1 MAKDIL
7 SLGGIVFDDYSTP
20 RSMMGG
26 GNQAMVV
33 HKLPG
38 GKRVIDTLGPDE
50 ANVVWDG
57 EFFGA
62 AAYATALALDAIR
75 AAGEV
80 VPLIWGGQS
89 RQVIIDNFIYKVRRL
104 PNWVEYSVSCAVYQ
118 NPGLGALGG
127 ASAAVDSLVLSD
139 LALAIGL

>member
-1 MAKDIL
+1 MATDIL
-7 SLGGIVFDDYSTP
+7 SLAGIVFDDYSTP

-38 GKRVIDTLGPDE
+38 GERVIDTLGPDE
-50 ANVVWDG
+50 ANIVWDG

-62 AAYATALALDAIR
+62 SAYATALALDGVR
-75 AAGEV
+75 AAGQV
-80 VPLIWGGQS
+80 VPLVWGGQS
-89 RQVIIDNFIYKVRRL
+89 RQVVVDNFIYKVRRL
-104 PNWVEYSVSCAVYQ
+104 PNWVEYSVSCTVSQ
-118 NPGLGALGG
+118 NPALGTLGG
-127 ASAAVDSLVLSD
+127 ASAAIDSLVLSD